1 MTTTACTC
9 ECVRVCCVCASVLVV
24 YLCVCVSMRA
34 LKQQKVAQWHLIYD
48 CSASE
53 VKTLK
58 IFSQT
63 HKIRRTT
70 TSTRQG
76 GRASLQ
82 QQSTGHSTAQHMEA
96 AGIVHMAGS
105 KDLCSL
111 RDEAR
116 CPWQR
121 SGCHKAF
128 ISGGFSQRLA

>member
-1 MTTTACTC
+1 M
-9 ECVRVCCVCASVLVV
+9 
-24 YLCVCVSMRA
+24 CVCVCMSMRA

-70 TSTRQG
+70 TRTRQG
-76 GRASLQ
+76 GGRAYNSRA
-82 QQSTGHSTAQHMEA
+82 QSTTQHMEG

-105 KDLCSL
+105 KGLGSL
-111 RDEAR
+111 PVEAR